1 SNRTMNSLTSTWAK
15 RGVNPALLAV
25 WGLAAALVLW
35 VLVRGGYLMS
45 VMQIA
50 AIYTIFVTGLN
61 IFMGYAGQVSFGHS
75 AFAAVSGYTSAVLSA
90 NHGWEPIAAGA

>member
-1 SNRTMNSLTSTWAK
+1 MNSLTSTWAK
-15 RGVNPALLAV
+15 RGANPALLVV

-50 AIYTIFVTGLN
+50 AIYTIFVTCRPG
-61 IFMGYAGQVSFGHS
+61 FVRPQRVCRGQRLHLGRPDHD
-75 AFAAVSGYTSAVLSA
+75 
-90 NHGWEPIAAGA
+90 I